1 MMEKPFSSIAAKL
14 MAVASSVFVLIS
26 LVAMTLNTVEEM
38 QYETPSG
45 HLSGRFYG
53 EHVETFCI
61 AFFTLEYVLRLL
73 STPSIR
79 SFGRSVLNCVD
90 LIAILPHYLQLL
102 LEFFDEGDTHVHPGD
117 IEAMSRVGKVKAA
130 HSLTDGDGRDM
141 T

>member
-1 MMEKPFSSIAAKL
+1 MSE
-14 MAVASSVFVLIS
+14 FVLQ
-26 LVAMTLNTVEEM
+26 M
-38 QYETPSG
+38 PSG
-45 HLSGRFYG
+45 HLSSRFYG

-102 LEFFDEGDTHVHPGD
+102 LEFFDGGDAHVHPGD
-117 IEAMSRVGKVKAA
+117 MEAMSRVGKVKAE
-130 HSLTDGDGRDM
+130 HSLT
-141 T
+141 